1 MSVSA
6 SALRKL
12 SLLNLSSDQMAG
24 VLDILADSAEA
35 DEARR
40 VAQRRR
46 AARWRERLNLSA
58 SERGDL
64 SESIRAR
71 DSYTCFYYGSR
82 ELPIHVDHIAPLIQ
96 GGTNN
101 PENLVAACAACN
113 TSKGGR
119 TPCQWG
125 GE

>member
-40 VAQRRR
+40 LMQGRR

-58 SERGDL
+58 SEWRDL

-71 DSYTCFYYGSR
+71 DSYTCFYCGSR
-82 ELPIHVDHIAPLIQ
+82 ELPIHVDHIVPLIQ

-119 TPCQWG
+119 TPSQWG